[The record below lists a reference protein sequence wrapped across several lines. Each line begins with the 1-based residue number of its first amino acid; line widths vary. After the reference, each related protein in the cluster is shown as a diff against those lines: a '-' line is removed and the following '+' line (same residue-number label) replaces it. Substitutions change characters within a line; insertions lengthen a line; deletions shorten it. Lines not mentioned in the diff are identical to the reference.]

1 MHIPPYYKRPS
12 WQRFLAGVAIGTI
25 IGYIIFIYM
34 FGELQEK
41 WIEENLALRGDLQDL
56 RQSYENL
63 RKNHEALDQQT
74 KKGLQVGEINIE
86 FLNLEELNIDSD
98 RIMIQQLEDAVR
110 TEASHAIGK
119 SVDEIINSIDLL
131 ISTIENK
138 TINID
143 DFRFQAEVRRIIV
156 TETVYLSIELKMAE
170 S

>member
-1 MHIPPYYKRPS
+1 MHIPPYHKRPS

-56 RQSYENL
+56 KLDYENL

-74 KKGLQVGEINIE
+74 KKGLQVTEINIE
-86 FLNLEELNIDSD
+86 FLNLEELNIESD
-98 RIMIQQLEDAVR
+98 RIMIRQLEEAIRKEAAHAV
-110 TEASHAIGK
+110 GK
-119 SVDEIINSIDLL
+119 SVDDIVGSIDLL
-131 ISTIENK
+131 LGTIENK

-143 DFRFQAEVRRIIV
+143 DFRFQAEVKRIIIS
-156 TETVYLSIELKMAE
+156 ETLYLSIKLKMAE